1 MLDLRQYA
9 SLGAALKDA
18 LERWPNET
26 CLIEADREREKV
38 RLTYSDF
45 KEMAQPLCRALEDA
59 DFKAGDRAAII
70 MTNQSKWLISAY
82 SIFFSG
88 GVLVPLD
95 YKLTAAE
102 HLQLLVHSK
111 ARFLVVEYYLWRAI
125 TQSPEFAKL
134 AAEIVLV
141 TEAPA
146 GADLRGAY
154 RWEEFRR
161 KGEPRLVVRQREDT
175 ACIVYS
181 SGTGGRPKGCV
192 LTHDSYLEQCTSLT
206 AWYPFWPGVRYLSI
220 LPTNHAIDFMVG
232 FIGPFVCG
240 ACVVHLRT
248 LRPEF
253 VRDAFVRYRI
263 TYVSLVPM
271 VLKNLERGLRAK
283 FDELK
288 PGKRWMLD
296 RLIELNKMLTRR
308 RPHVEISRRLLPQVH
323 KAFGGELLALIVGGA
338 FTDPSTLQFF
348 YDLGIPV
355 TCGYGLTEACTAV
368 TLNDLKP
375 FRADTVGK
383 PLPGTEVRLLNPDG
397 DGIGEVAVRSRA
409 VMSHYLDDPEQT
421 AQTIVEGWL
430 LTGDQGRFEP
440 HGHLQLVGRK
450 KNMIVTEGGKNIYPE
465 DIESVFEDLPVKEYC
480 IFAANY
486 LWPEKTLGNEMLV
499 LVVRLEQNQQF
510 DDRLRED
517 MVTQNRKLA
526 DFKRVGAYL
535 VWEKDFPRTASLKIK
550 RGELAAEIGAGA
562 GRGGD
567 LAASCQQ

>member
-9 SLGAALKDA
+9 GLGAALKDA

-26 CLIEADREREKV
+26 CLIEADRDREKV

-45 KEMAQPLCRALEDA
+45 REMARPLCRALEDA

-88 GVLVPLD
+88 GVLIPLD

-102 HLQLLVHSK
+102 HLQLLAHSK
-111 ARFLVVEYYLWRAI
+111 ARFLVVEYHLWRAI

-134 AAEIVLV
+134 AVEIVLV

-161 KGEPRLVVRQREDT
+161 KGEPRLVARQREDT

-232 FIGPFVCG
+232 FIGPFICG

-253 VRDAFVRYRI
+253 VRDAFVRYHI

-296 RLIELNKMLTRR
+296 RLIGLNKMLTRR

-323 KAFGGELLALIVGGA
+323 KAFGGELRALIVGGA

-409 VMSHYLDDPEQT
+409 VMSHYLDDPELT

-430 LTGDQGRFEP
+430 LTGDQGRFEA

-465 DIESVFEDLPVKEYC
+465 DIEAVFDGLAVKEYC
-480 IFAANY
+480 VFAANY
-486 LWPEKTLGNEMLV
+486 LWPQRTLGNEVLV
-499 LVVRLEQNQQF
+499 LVVRLEQSQRF
-510 DDRLRED
+510 DDRLREE
-517 MVTQNRKLA
+517 MLAQNRRLA
-526 DFKRVGAYL
+526 DFKRVGGYL
-535 VWEKDFPRTASLKIK
+535 LWEKDFPRTASLKIK
-550 RGELAAEIGAGA
+550 RGELAVEIGAGA
-562 GRGGD
+562 VRAGVVEI
-567 LAASCQQ
+567 

>member
-26 CLIEADREREKV
+26 CLIEADRDREKV

-102 HLQLLVHSK
+102 HLQLLAHSK
-111 ARFLVVEYYLWRAI
+111 SRFLVVEYYLWRAI

-134 AAEIVLV
+134 AVEIVLV

-161 KGEPRLVVRQREDT
+161 KGEPRLVARQREDT

-192 LTHDSYLEQCTSLT
+192 LTHDSYLEQCISLT

-232 FIGPFVCG
+232 FIGPFICG

-296 RLIELNKMLTRR
+296 RLIGLNKMLTRR

-409 VMSHYLDDPEQT
+409 VMAHYLDDPELT

-465 DIESVFEDLPVKEYC
+465 DIESVFDGLPVKEYC
-480 IFAANY
+480 VFAANY
-486 LWPEKTLGNEMLV
+486 LWPQKTLGNETLV
-499 LVVRLEQNQQF
+499 LVVQLEQNQQF
-510 DDRLRED
+510 DDRLREEI
-517 MVTQNRKLA
+517 VTQNRRLA
-526 DFKRVGAYL
+526 DFKRVGGYL

-562 GRGGD
+562 GRAGVVEI
-567 LAASCQQ
+567 